1 MSPHLASLGKRKIRT
16 FSKVAES
23 RSDAEPIAQSSCPAS
38 PSLDGDE
45 VRVEPS
51 PWKRQVA
58 IGAIVGSEL
67 AVILVLLASLAR
79 GSTDRRQFAWTL
91 GILSVALLA
100 LSLLRRK
107 ALPTAS
113 EC

>member
-16 FSKVAES
+16 FSKAVES
-23 RSDAEPIAQSSCPAS
+23 WSDAEPVAQSSWASS
-38 PSLDGDE
+38 PSLGGDE

-58 IGAIVGSEL
+58 IGAIVGSEF
-67 AVILVLLASLAR
+67 AVILVLLASVVR

-91 GILSVALLA
+91 GILSVTLLA

-113 EC
+113 EY